1 MAKKEN
7 FQEYVARTQNEIAG
21 IEQKIEAEELK
32 KLQLEHK
39 MQRLQNVTEYKV
51 NKSKKTRVSRLITR
65 GAAIECICKDVE
77 LLDKA
82 EFFLLAERI
91 FSDQDLRDEITKMV
105 VGRRDRIEAG
115 EAELQST
122 IEDLKEAGYWKS
134 SRKEQEMASYHFH
147 LTQVKRSR
155 GQSVIAQAAYRAGEK
170 LYSTYYGESS
180 DFTRKRGVVMAEICL
195 PDHAPREYADRE
207 TLWNA
212 LEWAESGRKAQLAHS
227 FDITLMNEFSMEE
240 NIEMVRAFVQEELVS
255 RGMIA
260 DFAIHDPVR
269 PKGAEPNPHIHIL
282 VPIRPLKED
291 GTWGIKERKED
302 SGDG

>member
-21 IEQKIEAEELK
+21 IESKIEAEELK

-51 NKSKKTRVSRLITR
+51 NKSKKARVSRLITR

-91 FSDQDLRDEITKMV
+91 FSAQDLRDEIAKMV
-105 VGRRDRIEAG
+105 VGRRERAEAG

-134 SRKEQEMASYHFH
+134 GRKE
-147 LTQVKRSR
+147 
-155 GQSVIAQAAYRAGEK
+155 
-170 LYSTYYGESS
+170 
-180 DFTRKRGVVMAEICL
+180 
-195 PDHAPREYADRE
+195 
-207 TLWNA
+207 
-212 LEWAESGRKAQLAHS
+212 
-227 FDITLMNEFSMEE
+227 
-240 NIEMVRAFVQEELVS
+240 
-255 RGMIA
+255 
-260 DFAIHDPVR
+260 
-269 PKGAEPNPHIHIL
+269 
-282 VPIRPLKED
+282 
-291 GTWGIKERKED
+291 
-302 SGDG
+302 